1 MLNPQQREWI
11 GVHIIDGDM
20 YIVDIVDDDNRLY
33 FYDNSGNR
41 QPSEDFI
48 LSDGLTLSSGVIS
61 GTPTPPAQ
69 LSNVAEPQEAEEI
82 LGFNIDDEIREM
94 TRRHDNN

>member
-20 YIVDIVDDDNRLY
+20 YITDGDNTTAY
-33 FYDNSGNR
+33 AYDNSGNR
-41 QPSEDFI
+41 QPSEDFS
-48 LSDGLTLSSGVIS
+48 LPDGLTFSNGVIS

-69 LSNVAEPQEAEEI
+69 LNNVAESQEAEEI
-82 LGFNIDDEIREM
+82 HGFNIDDEIREM